1 MRAMF
6 EPLLLLAAAAPD
18 FLAEAAICILAGAVI
33 AYLCSRLGLVP
44 IVGFLVTGVVIG
56 PNALGLV
63 RNQEL
68 INQAAELGVILL
80 LYTIGIEF
88 SLDKLARIKK
98 LIFGGGGLQVG
109 LVTLASAGLL
119 SLVGVDWKVGVF
131 TGFLVALSSTAIVL
145 KLLGDRGETGAEH
158 GQVGLGLL
166 IFQDL
171 AIIAMVLLVPGLA
184 GRGGSPMD
192 VVWALGKAGLII
204 AVVLTVARRLMPPV
218 LERVALTCSPEIF
231 LLTVIAICLSTAYL
245 TSLAGISVSLGAF
258 LAGLVVSES
267 RFSHHAF
274 AEIMPLQILFS
285 AIFFVSVGMLLDLEF
300 FFRHLPLVVAAIAA
314 VLVLK
319 VLTTGIAA
327 LALGYRLPAALSSAL
342 MLAQVGEF
350 SFVLE
355 HTGRE
360 MGLYPAGM
368 AEVGSQTFIA
378 ATVVLMVLTPA
389 LTRLGAAAGSRLEAQ
404 RQAAEKPGTEV
415 AEAAE
420 REAELEDLDGHVL
433 ISGYAQ
439 GARRLVPVFQQRG
452 IPLVVATLSPTGA
465 NEVEALGLPALRG
478 DSTKAETLRRAGI
491 ERARAM
497 IVADDEPA
505 QAQSIA
511 HIARSLNPDLH
522 ITVRTR
528 SSADVVALREAG
540 ADEVFTEELESTLSV
555 CGGVLSLYGVAAE
568 EIAAH
573 AERVREMARRG
584 ELDEP
589 GGRQPAAASTASPPR
604 PSTAGAR
611 PTIDTERPVELVV
624 SAGDGCVHRGA
635 IRRVLPSAAGC
646 EECLAAGDSWV
657 HLRICMTCG
666 HVGCC
671 DTSPNK
677 HAAAHHHASG
687 HPIVRSLEPG
697 ESWGWCFVDEVML

>member
-1 MRAMF
+1 MWNN
-6 EPLLLLAAAAPD
+6 LYTVAAAAPE

-44 IVGFLVTGVVIG
+44 IVGFLATGVVIG

-68 INQAAELGVILL
+68 ITQAAELGVILL

-109 LVTLASAGLL
+109 LVTLATAGLL
-119 SLVGVDWKVGVF
+119 MFFDVDWKVGLF

-145 KLLGDRGETGAEH
+145 KLLGDRGETNADH

-184 GRGGSPMD
+184 GQGGSLMD
-192 VVWALGKAGLII
+192 IAWALGKAGLII
-204 AVVLTVARRLMPPV
+204 VVVLAVARRLMPPV

-231 LLTVIAICLSTAYL
+231 LLSVIAICLSTAYL

-285 AIFFVSVGMLLDLEF
+285 AIFFVSVGMLLDLDF
-300 FFRHLPLVVAAIAA
+300 FFHNLPLVLAAISI
-314 VLVLK
+314 VLLLK
-319 VLTTGIAA
+319 VLTTGLAA
-327 LALGYRLPAALSSAL
+327 LALGYRLPVAISSSL

-389 LTRLGAAAGSRLEAQ
+389 LTRLGATLAERLES
-404 RQAAEKPGTEV
+404 RR
-415 AEAAE
+415 EAAE
-420 REAELEDLDGHVL
+420 QKQAEATVDPETEAAIADLDGHVL

-439 GARRLVPVFQQRG
+439 SARRLVPVFKERG
-452 IPLVVATLSPTGA
+452 IPLVVTTLSPTGA
-465 NEVEALGLPALRG
+465 NEVEALGLLALRG
-478 DSTKAETLRRAGI
+478 DSTKGETLRHAGI
-491 ERARAM
+491 QRARAM
-497 IVADDEPA
+497 IIADDEPA

-511 HIARSLNPDLH
+511 HVARSLNPDLH
-522 ITVRTR
+522 ISIRTR
-528 SSADVVALREAG
+528 STADVVALHESG
-540 ADEVFTEELESTLSV
+540 ADEVITEELESTLSV
-555 CGGVLSLYGVAAE
+555 CGGVLALYGISGE

-573 AERVREMARRG
+573 AETVRQAASRG
-584 ELDEP
+584 ELAGASPAVEVAAGSQP
-589 GGRQPAAASTASPPR
+589 TTVGGRTVV
-604 PSTAGAR
+604 
-611 PTIDTERPVELVV
+611 DTEQPVELTV
-624 SAGDGCVHRGA
+624 AGETACSHVA
-635 IRRVLPSAAGC
+635 SIRRVLPRSSGC
-646 EECLAAGDSWV
+646 EECLAKGDSWV
-657 HLRICMTCG
+657 HLRVCMTCG

-671 DTSPNK
+671 DTSPNQ
-677 HAAAHHHASG
+677 HATAHHHATG

-697 ESWGWCFVDEVML
+697 ETWGWCYVDEEML